1 MNIDDAAE
9 ASSFSSAFSAALSA
23 SSISLSS
30 LRRRLID
37 RANPVSIATLSY
49 WRSGE
54 RTPEGATSLA
64 VVDEIERLLD
74 LQTGALVGLIPER
87 VRLGRLHEPRNPFTE
102 EQIRTAL
109 AETLAILDA
118 PPLDITRQLSSQ
130 VVADVAADGYLRR
143 RTARTL
149 IQSVVPQ
156 PVDHVTCT
164 LLSEVDT
171 MDRPE
176 MTTNGARIIREHL
189 HASGHVY
196 AAVMQLD
203 HPLTLG
209 ASTMIEVTMESRQEY
224 AWRPETGAFVVRPI
238 HNLVLWTRF
247 HPDAVP
253 DWVDEVEQAD
263 DTEGLVTRPLRP
275 QSSVHQSRRDFG
287 PGTLG
292 IRWGYDDR

>member
-1 MNIDDAAE
+1 MTAGHAAE
-9 ASSFSSAFSAALSA
+9 TRSFSSAFSAALSA
-23 SSISLSS
+23 SGISLSS
-30 LRRRLID
+30 LRRRLIA
-37 RANPVSIATLSY
+37 RANPISTATLSY

-64 VVDEIERLLD
+64 VVDDIERLLD
-74 LQTGALVGLIPER
+74 LPTGALVRLIPER
-87 VRLGRLHEPRNPFTE
+87 VRLGTLHAPHNPFTE
-102 EQIRTAL
+102 EQIRSAL

-118 PPLDITRQLSSQ
+118 PPLDITRELSSQ
-130 VVADVAADGYLRR
+130 VVADVAADGLLRR

-156 PVDHVTCT
+156 PVDHVTYT

-171 MDRPE
+171 IERPE
-176 MTTNGARIIREHL
+176 MTVHGARIVRDHL

-196 AAVMQLD
+196 AYVMQLD
-203 HPLTLG
+203 QPLTLG

-224 AWRPETGAFVVRPI
+224 AWQPETGAYVVRPI
-238 HNLVLWTRF
+238 HDLVLWTRF

-253 DWVDEVEQAD
+253 DWIEELEQTD
-263 DTEGLVTRPLRP
+263 DTEGPVTRPLRP
-275 QSSVHQSRRDFG
+275 QPSVHQSRRDFG

-292 IRWGYDDR
+292 IRWGYDDH